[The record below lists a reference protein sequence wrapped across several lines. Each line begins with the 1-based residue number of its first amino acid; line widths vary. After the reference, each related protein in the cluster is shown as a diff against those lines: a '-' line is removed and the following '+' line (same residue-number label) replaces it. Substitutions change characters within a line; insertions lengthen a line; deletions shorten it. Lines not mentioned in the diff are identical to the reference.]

1 MACGSKL
8 WDLRAGASFGHS
20 ATILSYKGV
29 KIDLLYPEV
38 FELMGWWTSSSV
50 RGIEV
55 KAGEDPKIIQSNTWI
70 FHGEA
75 GRRRE
80 VACLGSHKN

>member
-20 ATILSYKGV
+20 ATILSYKAV

-38 FELMGWWTSSSV
+38 FELMG
-50 RGIEV
+50 
-55 KAGEDPKIIQSNTWI
+55 
-70 FHGEA
+70 
-75 GRRRE
+75 
-80 VACLGSHKN
+80 